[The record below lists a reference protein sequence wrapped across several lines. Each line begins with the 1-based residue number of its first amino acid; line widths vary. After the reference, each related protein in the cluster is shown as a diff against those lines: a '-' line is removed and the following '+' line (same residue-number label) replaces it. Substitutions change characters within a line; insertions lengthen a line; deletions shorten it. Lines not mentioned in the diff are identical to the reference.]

1 MSERQGTELAKRR
14 FRIYAGRISNM
25 VLRRGIKQ
33 KCLFL
38 HLPKCGGTSL
48 SEALYATV
56 PMHKHIGVID
66 AISSRRAAS
75 IMDHNKDCILQTHE
89 DLDGAAS
96 TFALR
101 EQMMIAYMCAEY
113 QLIHGHVFF
122 SDKMWEHFGQAYKIV
137 TVMRDP
143 VKRALSNFRMNV
155 ANGVHSADAD
165 EWLDGVQGRNHASV
179 NLRYLSGQA
188 DIKAGDEKVLLP
200 KAMEALDKVA
210 LVGILEEMDVF
221 LDRFEEMFGARP
233 KMHRYNLA
241 KGERLE
247 LSDSQMARLRELCA
261 PDIAL
266 YDAAYKKWGKASS

>member
-1 MSERQGTELAKRR
+1 MSERQGSELAKRR
-14 FRIYAGRISNM
+14 FRVYAGRISNM
-25 VLRRGIKQ
+25 MLRRGLKS

-48 SEALYATV
+48 SEALYASV

-75 IMDHNKDCILQTHE
+75 IVDHNKDCLLETHE
-89 DLDGAAS
+89 DMEGAAS

-101 EQMMIAYMCAEY
+101 EKMMLAYMCADY

-122 SDKMWEHFGQAYKIV
+122 SDKMWEHFGQDYKIV

-155 ANGVHSADAD
+155 ANGIHSADPD
-165 EWLDGVQGRNHASV
+165 EWMDGIQGRNHASV

-188 DIKAGDEKVLLP
+188 DIKAGDEKTLLP
-200 KAMEALDKVA
+200 RALEALDKIA

-221 LDRFEEMFGARP
+221 LDRFEDMFGARL

-247 LSDSQMARLRELCA
+247 LSAAQMDRLKDLCA
-261 PDIAL
+261 ADITL
-266 YDAAYKKWGKASS
+266 YEAAYKKWGQK